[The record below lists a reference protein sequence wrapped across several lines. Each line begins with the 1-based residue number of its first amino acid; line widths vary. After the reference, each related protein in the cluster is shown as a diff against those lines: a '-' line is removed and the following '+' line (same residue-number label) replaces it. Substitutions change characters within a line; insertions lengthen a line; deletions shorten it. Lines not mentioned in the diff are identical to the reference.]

1 MNSIQYLGHSCFLLT
16 LGGKHIV
23 VDPFI
28 RSNALTEGLVEV
40 DEIKADFVLLSHGH
54 SDHVEDAEELSLRNG
69 APIIANFEVAA
80 WFEDKGCQTHGM
92 NLGGHKDFGFGDVRL
107 VSAVHSSTMPDGSD
121 GGNPGGF
128 LIKNGPDT
136 IYISGDTALSK
147 DMELIPAFY
156 GKPTISIFPV
166 GGFFTMDYKD
176 ALNAADLVQCG
187 LVVGC
192 HFNTFP
198 PISIHKEEAV
208 QYFSDHGKTLIL
220 PEINQII
227 NL

>member
-28 RSNALTEGLVEV
+28 RSNALTEGLIEV
-40 DEIKADFVLLSHGH
+40 DEIKADFVLLTHGH

-107 VSAVHSSTMPDGSD
+107 VTAVHSSTMPDGSD

-136 IYISGDTALSK
+136 IYISGDTALTK
-147 DMELIPAFY
+147 EMELIPAF
-156 GKPTISIFPV
+156 
-166 GGFFTMDYKD
+166 
-176 ALNAADLVQCG
+176 LVSQR
-187 LVVGC
+187 
-192 HFNTFP
+192 F
-198 PISIHKEEAV
+198 
-208 QYFSDHGKTLIL
+208 QYFRLEVFLRWTIKMHLMQPI
-220 PEINQII
+220 
-227 NL
+227 